1 MEWDIYKGS
10 NNEEHVHHA
19 EEDGTY
25 ATQTGVHM
33 DRCHCVAKLSSCHSQ
48 KMRDETGH
56 IVQMQIYVY

>member
-1 MEWDIYKGS
+1 MEWDEYKGS

-33 DRCHCVAKLSSCHSQ
+33 DRCHLCLFMQLSENE
-48 KMRDETGH
+48 R
-56 IVQMQIYVY
+56 